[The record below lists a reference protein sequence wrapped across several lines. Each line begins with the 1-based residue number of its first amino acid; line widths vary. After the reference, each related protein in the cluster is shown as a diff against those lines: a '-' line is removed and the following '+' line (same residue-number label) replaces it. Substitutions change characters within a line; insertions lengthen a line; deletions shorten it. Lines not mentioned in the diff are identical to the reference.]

1 VLYWLLSIVLETV
14 QSRLEKHFNR
24 AHR

>member
-14 QSRLEKHFNR
+14 QARLEKHFNR